1 MDRFKIKIAAE
12 STGLTDGFG
21 CGVMKS
27 EESSSIAGML
37 I

>member
-1 MDRFKIKIAAE
+1 MDRLKINIAGE
-12 STGLTDGFG
+12 SIGLTDGFG